1 MLKIRPGGEK
11 DGHSR
16 PGATERAVVK
26 IFRGKKPLVKQMF
39 VCYNILIEKILSPR
53 GRREAGMGVHDG
65 HRNRKREQFARH
77 GIDAFADHEVLELL
91 LYYAIPRRDVNPI
104 AHALL
109 DRFGSLEGVF
119 SAPAEELELVP
130 GVGKNAA
137 LLVALVPQVYRRVR
151 QSAAREQILDT
162 TERMGAFFLEQF
174 VAQSQEVMYQLCLDA
189 KGRMLNCRKVSEG
202 DVASVGLNLRRIVEN
217 ALRCNAVMVALA
229 HNHPSGVALPSRE
242 DRVATIQIRDALEAV
257 HVRLVDHI
265 IVADDDFVSMR
276 QDGTL

>member
-1 MLKIRPGGEK
+1 
-11 DGHSR
+11 
-16 PGATERAVVK
+16 
-26 IFRGKKPLVKQMF
+26 MF

-151 QSAAREQILDT
+151 QSAAQEQILDT

-257 HVRLVDHI
+257 HVRLVDQI